1 MTTKNFLGIPYP
13 VRKNTQGFLY
23 SQYGI
28 DQIKSDVLVLLLTNP
43 GERVMEPTFG
53 TPLRKLLFE
62 PNDATIQI
70 QAKKMIS
77 DSIERWEPRIAV
89 QQIDVSTIDEKSLNI
104 NDNKLEKDH
113 ILFIRILFIDPQ
125 NIKEVQELTL
135 EVPLSGTG
143 G

>member
-1 MTTKNFLGIPYP
+1 M
-13 VRKNTQGFLY
+13 
-23 SQYGI
+23 
-28 DQIKSDVLVLLLTNP
+28 NP
-43 GERVMEPTFG
+43 NFG

-70 QAKKMIS
+70 QAKKMIA
-77 DSIERWEPRIAV
+77 DSIKRWEPRIAV
-89 QQIDVSTIDEKSLNI
+89 EQIEVSTIDDNSLNI
-104 NDNKLEKDH
+104 NDNKTEKDH